1 MVDQRCHR
9 HLHRSMSG
17 GPDVLY
23 AAASAE
29 QQQRQ
34 QRLDK
39 SLAATAPSAAA
50 GPPADR
56 DVVDHRTET
65 HAYETPRY
73 ATRCLTRYTTP
84 VRSAVRR
91 TTCGKRV
98 VSQSPPRL
106 CLVAPQSAPAHPP
119 RHPEGG

>member
-1 MVDQRCHR
+1 MVDQCCYR
-9 HLHRSMSG
+9 HLHRSLSG

-23 AAASAE
+23 AAAGT
-29 QQQRQ
+29 QREQ

-39 SLAATAPSAAA
+39 SLAATAPSAVA

-98 VSQSPPRL
+98 ASQSPPRS
-106 CLVAPQSAPAHPP
+106 CLVAPQSSPAHPP

>member
-9 HLHRSMSG
+9 HLHRSLSG
-17 GPDVLY
+17 SPDVLY
-23 AAASAE
+23 AAAGT
-29 QQQRQ
+29 QRER

-39 SLAATAPSAAA
+39 SQAATAPSAAV
-50 GPPADR
+50 GPSADR

-98 VSQSPPRL
+98 ASQSPPRP
-106 CLVAPQSAPAHPP
+106 CLVAPQSSPAHPP

>member
-9 HLHRSMSG
+9 HLHRSLSG

-29 QQQRQ
+29 QQRER

-39 SLAATAPSAAA
+39 SQAATAPSAAA

-56 DVVDHRTET
+56 DVVDQRTET
-65 HAYETPRY
+65 YAYETPRY
-73 ATRCLTRYTTP
+73 VTRCLTRYTTP

-91 TTCGKRV
+91 TRCGKRV
-98 VSQSPPRL
+98 ASQSPLRP
-106 CLVAPQSAPAHPP
+106 CLVARQSSPVHPP

>member
-23 AAASAE
+23 AAAGT
-29 QQQRQ
+29 QRER

-39 SLAATAPSAAA
+39 SETATAPSAAA